1 MPVYRSDDPVADF
14 ERYDAEQQRRLSE
27 LPVCSEC
34 GEPVQDDFYYE
45 INDEIICQECLDRDF
60 RKRTEDYIA

>member
-1 MPVYRSDDPVADF
+1 MPVFRTDDPVEDF

-34 GEPVQDDFYYE
+34 GEPVQDDYYYE